1 MEEVSKMTHRSPDV
15 EPGACFVRAEAQ
27 LWVKSIAS
35 IRFRRRSLLPGRA
48 AERRTRRTLS
58 QRIIPVLVAAFVVFP
73 LAGCLGFRPA
83 NTALERHDPTRGYRP
98 SQRSQ
103 HRDAGKIIIY
113 LAFSGGG
120 TRAAAFAYGVLEELR
135 DTRIAVDG
143 VQISLL
149 EEVDSISGVS
159 GGSFP
164 AAYYGL
170 FGDRIFEEF
179 EPRFLK
185 RNVQRALLLR
195 ALRPWN
201 LLRLFTPWLSRSD
214 LASSYYNDKV
224 YDGATFADLAQAE
237 GPLIRINA
245 TDLSS
250 GDRITFSQDT
260 FDIICSDLDGF
271 PISTALAAS
280 SAVPMLLS
288 PITLQNYAGT
298 CGYDPPE
305 WVKEA
310 LANRHTD
317 PRRNRSA
324 QTFMNFTDAER
335 KKYIHL
341 VDGGIS
347 DNLALRPAIDF
358 VTAVGGIEKARQI
371 VGAEM
376 PDHLVVIAVNAE
388 TDPNPK
394 IDLSSASPSFA
405 SLMSS
410 VSGSQ
415 IRRYNFET
423 LLLVRDMVRGW
434 GRDLSTADHPVTSHM
449 VYVGFDE
456 VEDEEERQYLKWLP
470 TSFVLKDREV
480 DRLRQAGRRLLRDSP
495 RFQQLLQVL
504 KD

>member
-1 MEEVSKMTHRSPDV
+1 MEWWMVSTLAVGILVFSAIQAHPQCGPICRCENGSPERGRS
-15 EPGACFVRAEAQ
+15 
-27 LWVKSIAS
+27 
-35 IRFRRRSLLPGRA
+35 RRR
-48 AERRTRRTLS
+48 RRPLARRLV
-58 QRIIPVLVAAFVVFP
+58 PVLVVAFAVLP
-73 LAGCLGFRPA
+73 LAGCVGYRAA
-83 NTALERHDPTRGYRP
+83 NTALEQYDPAHGYRP
-98 SQRSQ
+98 TDRRQ
-103 HRDAGKIIIY
+103 HRDSGKIIIL

-120 TRAAAFAYGVLEELR
+120 TRAAAFAYGVLEGLR
-135 DTRIAVDG
+135 ETQIAVDG
-143 VQISLL
+143 IEVSLL

-170 FGDRIFEEF
+170 FGDRIFEDF
-179 EPRFLK
+179 EARFLK
-185 RNVQRALLLR
+185 KNVQRALLFR

-214 LASSYYNDKV
+214 LASGYYNDKIF
-224 YDGATFADLAQAE
+224 DGATYADLARAK

-250 GDRITFSQDT
+250 GDRFTFSQTT
-260 FDIICSDLDGF
+260 FDIICSDSDVF
-271 PISTALAAS
+271 PISTAVAAS

-288 PITLQNYAGT
+288 PITLKNHAGS

-305 WVKEA
+305 WAKEA
-310 LANRHTD
+310 IENRHTD

-324 QTFMNFTDAER
+324 ESFLKLSDAER

-347 DNLALRPAIDF
+347 DNLALRPAIEF
-358 VTAVGGIEKARQI
+358 VSAVGGIEKARQI
-371 VGAEM
+371 VGVEM

-388 TDPNPK
+388 TDPDPK
-394 IDLSSASPSFA
+394 IDLTAASPSFA

-423 LLLVRDMVRGW
+423 LLLVGDMVRGW
-434 GRDLSTADHPVTSHM
+434 GRDLSTDDHPVTSHM
-449 VYVGFDE
+449 VYVGFDK
-456 VEDEEERQYLKWLP
+456 VEDPEERQYLKWLP
-470 TSFVLKDREV
+470 TSFFLKDLEV
-480 DRLRQAGRRLLRDSP
+480 DRLREAGRRLLLDSP
-495 RFQQLLQVL
+495 DFQELLQAL
-504 KD
+504 KE

>member
-1 MEEVSKMTHRSPDV
+1 MTKPRSSDLKAPTPILWRP
-15 EPGACFVRAEAQ
+15 ERA
-27 LWVKSIAS
+27 
-35 IRFRRRSLLPGRA
+35 LL
-48 AERRTRRTLS
+48 L
-58 QRIIPVLVAAFVVFP
+58 LVATLFVLP
-73 LAGCLGFRPA
+73 LAGCVGFSAVNAP
-83 NTALERHDPTRGYRP
+83 LEQYDPTRGYRP
-98 SQRSQ
+98 TDRSQRRNSG
-103 HRDAGKIIIY
+103 DTIIY

-135 DTRIAVDG
+135 DTKVTVDG
-143 VQISLL
+143 VETSLL

-170 FGDRIFEEF
+170 FGDRIFEDF
-179 EPRFLK
+179 ESRFLK
-185 RNVQRALLLR
+185 KNVQGALLLR
-195 ALRPWN
+195 TLLPWN

-214 LASSYYNDKV
+214 LASSYYSKKIF
-224 YDGATFADLAQAE
+224 DGATYADLTKAG

-250 GDRITFSQDT
+250 GARFTFNQTS
-260 FDIICSDLDGF
+260 FDIICSDNDVF
-271 PISTALAAS
+271 PISTAVAAS

-288 PITLQNYAGT
+288 PITLKNYAGT

-305 WVKEA
+305 WVEEA

-317 PRRNRSA
+317 PRRNKA
-324 QTFMNFTDAER
+324 AETFLDFSNAE
-335 KKYIHL
+335 KKQYIHL

-347 DNLALRPAIDF
+347 DNLALRPAIEF

-388 TDPNPK
+388 TDPDPK

-405 SLMSS
+405 SLMNS

-423 LLLVRDMVRGW
+423 LMLVHDMVHESARE
-434 GRDLSTADHPVTSHM
+434 LSTDDHPVTSHM

-456 VEDEEERQYLKWLP
+456 LEDEEERQYLKWMP
-470 TSFVLKDREV
+470 TSFVLTDVEV
-480 DRLRQAGRRLLRDSP
+480 DRLREAGRRLLRDSVE
-495 RFQQLLQVL
+495 FQQLLQAMR
-504 KD
+504 D

>member
-1 MEEVSKMTHRSPDV
+1 VTQKNSAEKATRDIRRKTRRKFSAEEKIR
-15 EPGACFVRAEAQ
+15 
-27 LWVKSIAS
+27 LWIKPIAS
-35 IRFRRRSLLPGRA
+35 TRSRRGLALPLR
-48 AERRTRRTLS
+48 
-58 QRIIPVLVAAFVVFP
+58 QRIIPALVAAFISLP
-73 LAGCLGFRPA
+73 LAGCLGFHPI

-103 HRDAGKIIIY
+103 VRDSGKLIIY

-135 DTRIAVDG
+135 DTQVSVDG
-143 VQISLL
+143 IQMSLL
-149 EEVDSISGVS
+149 EEVDTISGVS

-170 FGDRIFEEF
+170 YGDRIFEEF

-185 RNVQRALLLR
+185 KNVQRALFLR
-195 ALRPWN
+195 MLRPWN
-201 LLRLFTPWLSRSD
+201 LVGLFTPWLSRSD
-214 LASSYYNDKV
+214 IASDYYNDEV
-224 YDGATFADLAQAE
+224 FEEATFADLAQAK

-250 GDRITFSQDT
+250 GDRFTFNQDS
-260 FDIICSDLDGF
+260 FDVICSDIAKF

-305 WVKEA
+305 WVKDA
-310 LANRHTD
+310 LANRHTH
-317 PRRNRSA
+317 PRLNRSA
-324 QTFMNFTDAER
+324 QSFLNFNDAKR
-335 KKYIHL
+335 KKYFHL

-358 VTAVGGIEKARQI
+358 VTAAGGIERARQI
-371 VGAEM
+371 SGVEI

-388 TDPNPK
+388 TDPDPE
-394 IDLSSASPSFA
+394 IDLSSASPSFT
-405 SLMSS
+405 SLMKS

-423 LLLVRDMVRGW
+423 LLLVREMVRDW
-434 GRDLSTADHPVTSHM
+434 GRELSTDDHPVSSRLI
-449 VYVGFDE
+449 YVGFDE
-456 VEDEEERQYLKWLP
+456 LDNQEERQYLKWLP
-470 TSFVLKDREV
+470 TSFVLKDRQV
-480 DRLRQAGRRLLRDSP
+480 DRLRKAGRQLLRDSP
-495 RFQQLLQVL
+495 QFQELLQEL